1 MPWPWGFLYA
11 FSPLGSREIGMGAS
25 AVSIDLIRFIIFAS
39 VLAALVLIA
48 LTSKTFRPY
57 IRKAPLVAF
66 LLGISSGFP
75 LTLLIATM
83 SFWLAKVGIDTAT
96 IGFAVAL
103 GIPYTIKF
111 LWAPLVDKLPVPFLT
126 KTFGQRRGWL
136 FLIQALLFG
145 AVWQLGASNPQP
157 GDMGQ
162 FALWALIT
170 AFLSA
175 TQDIVIDAYRIEI
188 LDEEEFAHGTASN
201 QFGYRTGNL
210 IAGAGTIYFASAE
223 GLGLGWATGY
233 GLTAF
238 CIVPAVLG
246 ALWIGPGS
254 FVDRFASASGMKPRE
269 WLTEAVVNPF
279 REFLSRHGAFLI
291 LGFVLVYKVGDAMGQ
306 TMLGPMIVDLGFAD
320 LDYVSANK
328 LWGFAAL
335 IIGSALGA
343 PFILWLGMGRALL
356 ISGLMM
362 MFSNLMFMILASV
375 GPNYWMLVAAIATEN
390 VTSGIGLTVFA
401 TYLSGLSSIAYTAT
415 QFALLS
421 SFAGVG
427 RTFMS
432 GPAGILAE
440 KFGWFGFWGFTVLA
454 AIPGMILLWVLWRK
468 GYVVQGI
475 RQTGAVDERSLREPI
490 GMVRIFGFTL
500 VVAGLVGLLLSQPLK
515 WENSTAGVFA
525 AILALGGLVAW
536 LGKAKP
542 ATSPE
547 VPR

>member
-1 MPWPWGFLYA
+1 M
-11 FSPLGSREIGMGAS
+11 S
-25 AVSIDLIRFIIFAS
+25 VDLIRFIIFAA
-39 VLAALVLIA
+39 VLIGLVAIA

-75 LTLLIATM
+75 LTLLVATM
-83 SFWLAKVGIDTAT
+83 TFWLAKVGIDTAT

-111 LWAPLVDKLPVPFLT
+111 LWAPLVDKLHLPFLT

-136 FLIQALLFG
+136 FFIQALLFVS
-145 AVWQLGASNPQP
+145 VWQLGASNPQP
-157 GDMGQ
+157 GQLGT
-162 FALWALIT
+162 FAIWALIT

-188 LDEEEFAHGTASN
+188 LDEEEFAHGTATN

-223 GLGLGWATGY
+223 GLGLGWATAY

-238 CIVPAVLG
+238 CIIPAIIG
-246 ALWIGPGS
+246 ALWIGPGR
-254 FVDRFASASGMKPRE
+254 FVDRFEHVSGMKPGQ

-279 REFLSRHGAFLI
+279 REFLTRHGAFII

-306 TMLGPMIVDLGFAD
+306 AMLSPMIVDLGFAD
-320 LDYVSANK
+320 LDYISANK
-328 LWGFAAL
+328 LWGFGAL
-335 IIGSALGA
+335 IVGSALGA

-362 MFSNLMFMILASV
+362 MFSNTMFMILAAT
-375 GPNYWMLVAAIATEN
+375 GNNYWMLVAAIVTEN
-390 VTSGIGLTVFA
+390 MTSGIGLTVFT

-427 RTFMS
+427 RTFMA
-432 GPAGILAE
+432 GPAGIIAE
-440 KFGWFGFWGFTVLA
+440 KVGWVGFWGFTVVA
-454 AIPGMILLWVLWRK
+454 AIPGMILLWVLWSK
-468 GYVVQGI
+468 GYVVQNI
-475 RQTGAVDERSLREPI
+475 RQTEGVDEKALKEPVGALRST
-490 GMVRIFGFTL
+490 GFLL
-500 VVAGLVGLLLSQPLK
+500 VVVGLVGLLLSQPL
-515 WENSTAGVFA
+515 ELANNITAIFA
-525 AILALGGLVAW
+525 AILVVGGLLAW
-536 LGKAKP
+536 KGKP
-542 ATSPE
+542 AKAA
-547 VPR
+547 

>member
-1 MPWPWGFLYA
+1 M
-11 FSPLGSREIGMGAS
+11 S
-25 AVSIDLIRFIIFAS
+25 VDLIRFIIFAA
-39 VLAALVLIA
+39 VLIGLVAIA

-75 LTLLIATM
+75 LTLLVATM
-83 SFWLAKVGIDTAT
+83 TFWLAKVGIDTAT

-111 LWAPLVDKLPVPFLT
+111 LWAPLVDKLHLPFLT

-136 FLIQALLFG
+136 FFIQALLFVS
-145 AVWQLGASNPQP
+145 VWQLGASNPQP
-157 GDMGQ
+157 GQLGT
-162 FALWALIT
+162 FAIWALIT

-188 LDEEEFAHGTASN
+188 LDEEEFAHGTATN

-223 GLGLGWATGY
+223 GLGLGWATAY

-238 CIVPAVLG
+238 CIIPAIIG
-246 ALWIGPGS
+246 ALWIGPGR
-254 FVDRFASASGMKPRE
+254 FVDRFEHVSGMKTGQ

-279 REFLSRHGAFLI
+279 REFLTRHGAFII

-306 TMLGPMIVDLGFAD
+306 AMLSPMIVDLGFAD
-320 LDYVSANK
+320 LDYISANK
-328 LWGFAAL
+328 LWGFGAL
-335 IIGSALGA
+335 IVGSALGA

-362 MFSNLMFMILASV
+362 MFSNTMFMILAAT
-375 GPNYWMLVAAIATEN
+375 GNNYWMLVAAIVTEN
-390 VTSGIGLTVFA
+390 MTSGIGLTVFT

-427 RTFMS
+427 RTFMA
-432 GPAGILAE
+432 GPAGIIAE
-440 KFGWFGFWGFTVLA
+440 KVGWVGFWGFTVVA
-454 AIPGMILLWVLWRK
+454 AIPGMILLWVLWSK
-468 GYVVQGI
+468 GYVVQNI
-475 RQTGAVDERSLREPI
+475 RQTEGVDETALKEPVGALRII
-490 GMVRIFGFTL
+490 GFLL
-500 VVAGLVGLLLSQPLK
+500 VVVGLVGLLLSQPL
-515 WENSTAGVFA
+515 ELANNVTAIFA
-525 AILALGGLVAW
+525 AVLVVGGLLAW
-536 LGKAKP
+536 KGKP
-542 ATSPE
+542 AKAA
-547 VPR
+547 